1 MNRVEGVSLVFQI
14 NFTVKPH
21 KQKDMIHAL
30 MNHSGLM
37 LSDLAVLIGFS
48 IEKMRAVFLR
58 EDFFNEE
65 EALKLVQCFCMA
77 FGE

>member
-1 MNRVEGVSLVFQI
+1 
-14 NFTVKPH
+14 
-21 KQKDMIHAL
+21 MIHAL

>member
-21 KQKDMIHAL
+21 KQKDMIRAL

-37 LSDLAVLIGFS
+37 LSDLAVLIGLS
-48 IEKMRAVFLR
+48 IEKMRAVFYVR
-58 EDFFNEE
+58 IFST
-65 EALKLVQCFCMA
+65 KKRR
-77 FGE
+77 